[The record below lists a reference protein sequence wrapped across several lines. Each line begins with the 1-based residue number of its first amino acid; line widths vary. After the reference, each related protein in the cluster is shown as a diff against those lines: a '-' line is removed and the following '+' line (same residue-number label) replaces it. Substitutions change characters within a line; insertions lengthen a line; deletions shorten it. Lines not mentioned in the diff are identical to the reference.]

1 MVVALP
7 GIGIEVLQNRR
18 MYISPSYHRLARCDI
33 YSVSYMAIVH
43 YACLSIVGT
52 LPSLILTNLLSAL
65 IFLQDFLPAERAG
78 LHVPRVFAG
87 AEWGSAH
94 AEKSET
100 NDAVVAEPSPAFS
113 AQLGPIVSSYF
124 WLQSGDGG
132 RTESFIGESRHFR
145 LARLRQ
151 PAPGSHW
158 IT

>member
-43 YACLSIVGT
+43 YACLSIVAT

-78 LHVPRVFAG
+78 LRVIAG

-100 NDAVVAEPSPAFS
+100 NDAVVPNHPLPSVHS
-113 AQLGPIVSSYF
+113 WGLSSLHIF
-124 WLQSGDGG
+124 GS
-132 RTESFIGESRHFR
+132 SRAMAGAPNR
-145 LARLRQ
+145 L
-151 PAPGSHW
+151 
-158 IT
+158 